1 MMPCNI
7 EIVRTKSTLTSLV
20 MQLVLL
26 HGKICDSN
34 IGVRTGLNLHST
46 SSDFHPA
53 ALICAKHDTLQQ
65 NGVVFKRSQS
75 TGIE

>member
-1 MMPCNI
+1 MMPCNL

-26 HGKICDSN
+26 HSKICDSS

-46 SSDFHPA
+46 SSDLRPA

-65 NGVVFKRSQS
+65 NGVVSKRSQS
-75 TGIE
+75 TGVE